1 MESLPHSVVAAGSLT
16 IQVFPF
22 CINFSPRLGSIHPCV
37 PPHPPSLHTLCPL
50 EPLIQVSFSFIH
62 ICLTHCSPLFRPQ
75 DKSPG
80 SSAIAVLGL
89 TLALMTSLLV
99 PVDVFLV
106 SYMKNSDGSWK
117 PWAESEEVRES
128 LKSSLLWAYY
138 AAYGVGVGDVQIS

>member
-1 MESLPHSVVAAGSLT
+1 M
-16 IQVFPF
+16 
-22 CINFSPRLGSIHPCV
+22 RY
-37 PPHPPSLHTLCPL
+37 
-50 EPLIQVSFSFIH
+50 FSFILN
-62 ICLTHCSPLFRPQ
+62 IIISFFRSQ
-75 DKSPG
+75 DKAPG

-106 SYMKNSDGSWK
+106 SYMKNPDGSWK

-138 AAYGVGVGDVQIS
+138 FAYGGILVFTFLLIPSNFFYHGLPHQVNNIHDVMMYIH